1 MSVRIAIVAGEASG
15 DLLAARLMKA
25 LIEQCGDIEFEGV
38 AGPLMQEAGCK
49 ILYDSSRLAVMG
61 IVEVLGRYRELRAM
75 RSTLIKRWIDSPPD
89 LFISVDAPDFNLGL
103 AERLHRKGIPTCH
116 YVSPS
121 VWAWRKGRIKQVKR
135 AVDFVLT
142 LLPFEKKIYDEN
154 GVPACFSGHPLA
166 DEIPLQ
172 NDQSAAR
179 FKLGLEDGVPLLAV
193 LPGSRDSELKFLAEQ
208 FIATAKL
215 VGESVAGLQCVCP
228 LIKSEQVEGIK
239 NLFAKYAPKLPVKI
253 MVGDA
258 RTAMAAAD
266 VVLLASG
273 TATLEATLLKKP
285 MVVGYRI
292 AAMTYFIVRK
302 MISLKYFALPNLLAA
317 VPRVAE
323 FIQSELQA
331 DLMAPEVIRLFKDKH
346 ARQTQVEEFTH
357 IHQLLRCDASHT
369 AARAVVEHF
378 SLCHKL
384 NKVKPNI

>member
-1 MSVRIAIVAGEASG
+1 MSIRIAIVAGEASG
-15 DLLAARLMKA
+15 DLLGARLMKA
-25 LIEQCGDIEFEGV
+25 LIEQCGDIQFEGV

-49 ILYDSSRLAVMG
+49 IIYDSDRLAVMG
-61 IVEVLGRYRELRAM
+61 IVEILGRYRELSAM
-75 RSTLIKRWIDSPPD
+75 RSALIKHWTDSPPD
-89 LFISVDAPDFNLGL
+89 LFIGIDAPDFNLGL

-121 VWAWRKGRIKQVKR
+121 VWAWRKGRIKQIKR
-135 AVDFVLT
+135 AVDLVLT
-142 LLPFEKKIYDEN
+142 LLPFEKKIYDEY

-179 FKLGLEDGVPLLAV
+179 VKLGLEDGVPLLAV

-215 VGESVAGLQCVCP
+215 VGESVADLQCVCP
-228 LIKSEQVEGIK
+228 LIKPNQAESIK
-239 NLFAKYAPKLPVKI
+239 NLFAQYAPELPVKI
-253 MVGDA
+253 IIGDA

-266 VVLLASG
+266 VVLIASG

-285 MVVGYRI
+285 MAVGYRI
-292 AAMTYFIVRK
+292 AAVTYFIVRK
-302 MISLKYFALPNLLAA
+302 MISLKYFALPNLLAKQA
-317 VPRVAE
+317 CVAE

-331 DLMAPEVIRLFKDKH
+331 DLMAPEVIKLFKDKH
-346 ARQTQVEEFTH
+346 ARQAQTEEFTL
-357 IHQLLRCDASHT
+357 IHQLLRCDASRT

-378 SLCHKL
+378 SLCNNIEKI
-384 NKVKPNI
+384 KPE

>member
-15 DLLAARLMKA
+15 ELLAARLMKA

-49 ILYDSSRLAVMG
+49 ILYNSDRLSVMG

-75 RSTLIKRWIDSPPD
+75 RSALIKRWTDSPPD
-89 LFISVDAPDFNLGL
+89 LFIGVDAPDFNLGL
-103 AERLHRKGIPTCH
+103 AERLHHKGIPTCH

-121 VWAWRKGRIKQVKR
+121 VWAWRKGRIKQIKR

-172 NDQSAAR
+172 ADQSAAR
-179 FKLGLEDGVPLLAV
+179 IKLGLEDGVPLLAV

-228 LIKSEQVEGIK
+228 LIKPEQVEGIK
-239 NLFAKYAPKLPVKI
+239 NVFARYAPKLPVKI

-302 MISLKYFALPNLLAA
+302 MISLKYFALPNLLAKE
-317 VPRVAE
+317 PHVAE

-331 DLMAPEVIRLFKDKH
+331 GLMAPEVIRLFKDKH

-369 AARAVVEHF
+369 AARAVVENF
-378 SLCHKL
+378 SLCHKI

>member
-1 MSVRIAIVAGEASG
+1 
-15 DLLAARLMKA
+15 
-25 LIEQCGDIEFEGV
+25 
-38 AGPLMQEAGCK
+38 
-49 ILYDSSRLAVMG
+49 
-61 IVEVLGRYRELRAM
+61 
-75 RSTLIKRWIDSPPD
+75 
-89 LFISVDAPDFNLGL
+89 
-103 AERLHRKGIPTCH
+103 
-116 YVSPS
+116 
-121 VWAWRKGRIKQVKR
+121 
-135 AVDFVLT
+135 
-142 LLPFEKKIYDEN
+142 
-154 GVPACFSGHPLA
+154 
-166 DEIPLQ
+166 
-172 NDQSAAR
+172 
-179 FKLGLEDGVPLLAV
+179 
-193 LPGSRDSELKFLAEQ
+193 
-208 FIATAKL
+208 
-215 VGESVAGLQCVCP
+215 GESVPGLQCVCP

-239 NLFAKYAPKLPVKI
+239 NLFAKYAPELPVKI

-331 DLMAPEVIRLFKDKH
+331 GLMAPEVIRLFKDKH

-378 SLCHKL
+378 SLCHKR